1 MKKVIATILLIVM
14 MIGFLGNCKVQAND
28 SYVVKRELD
37 SVSAKIEPKLGDYDT
52 STGLSTAAGVIV
64 EPLIEFITVIVD
76 SAFGLL
82 TKCMTGNEFEPVMVG
97 EPQDSGENVGA
108 TITIDNLDDYKN
120 LIDQIDVKYPNIH
133 YSPEDIFAG
142 KIDFLN
148 INFFRTVTDESTT
161 WAKIRNVIASW
172 YKILRLIAIVA
183 LLSILIYIG
192 IKIIV
197 SSSSKDKAKYK
208 ERLISWFIAV
218 ALLFSLQYIMAFI
231 VNAVEQISQL
241 LSGLMGNLRVNM
253 NGTTFTTNLI
263 GLARF
268 KMQQNQ
274 FSTKIGYFMLYVGLV
289 VLTFKFTFV
298 YLKRLLMMSFLT
310 LISPIVAATYPI
322 DKAESGKAKG
332 FDMWLKE
339 YTYNMLLQPMHYILY
354 VILISSSLT
363 LAANNLVYAFV
374 AFMFMNEG
382 EKILKKIFGFGKAG
396 GGTVGGIGAFTT
408 GALASNVT
416 KMFRDPLHRGGK
428 MPNLVGGSN
437 SESEDTGNPKPTK
450 NDIDIE
456 SIMADSAFNLNLN
469 SNLNVN
475 QNSNPNI
482 DPNDFST
489 QIVLGAGV
497 EDSSS
502 LGSRHLNLLNA
513 MGSKEQE
520 KDNSDVSDLTEEETP
535 EDEEQQDDNFEEKLN
550 YENNVPEDSEKVLNI
565 QNSNDIYGNLI
576 AKYRSGLSQDE
587 LNLIFNDGDPHS
599 LDEIY
604 ELIATNENKQKN
616 SKNAK
621 EIERLQKEILKY
633 KSLARNR
640 IMASE
645 FNFTTNELPLQY
657 IDGDRRTS
665 QELMNNII
673 DYKKLLENPNLS
685 ENDRNKY
692 LNMVK
697 TDSAILNRRLAENN
711 FMRDNHVIDTI
722 LIGQVSNGVVN
733 NNISNG
739 AKTKVV
745 LGKNQK
751 NKTDPKKKVANN
763 ASIRNIANNKEEIRT
778 NNQNTKKV
786 EEKKKNIVKPLAN
799 GVINVGKTL
808 IRPVVD
814 VDQDAKTNIKRF
826 VRNSAGVIAGTT
838 LGVVTAATQGAIS
851 MADGKYNAFEALGSF
866 SAGYAGG
873 KKLMDMATA
882 PKSEEKL
889 TMEQYQESWY
899 NRRDVIDKYN
909 YEYSNKAKE
918 YRKRARENYV
928 SRGVV
933 DFSEQKQAMKFA
945 NEILKEGK
953 VANLEEADRLA
964 VATLRYK
971 QKLLSDSNYP
981 ILYDE
986 NRRQKYMKSVVKS
999 YRGSASE
1006 NTVRATHNNFIEN
1019 VKRFDEINNN

>member
-37 SVSAKIEPKLGDYDT
+37 SVSAKIEPKFGDYDT

-82 TKCMTGNEFEPVMVG
+82 TKCMTGNEFELVMVG
-97 EPQDSGENVGA
+97 EPQDSGKDVGA

-408 GALASNVT
+408 GALASSVT

-437 SESEDTGNPKPTK
+437 NESEDTGNPKPTK
-450 NDIDIE
+450 NDIDVE

-489 QIVLGAGV
+489 PIVIGTGV
-497 EDSSS
+497 TADA
-502 LGSRHLNLLNA
+502 GSRHLNLLNA

-520 KDNSDVSDLTEEETP
+520 KDNSDVNDLTEEETP

-722 LIGQVSNGVVN
+722 LMGQVSNGVV
-733 NNISNG
+733 
-739 AKTKVV
+739 
-745 LGKNQK
+745 
-751 NKTDPKKKVANN
+751 
-763 ASIRNIANNKEEIRT
+763 NNKEEIRT

-945 NEILKEGK
+945 DEILKEGK

-999 YRGSASE
+999 YRGSAPE
-1006 NTVRATHNNFIEN
+1006 NAVRATHRDFIEN

>member
-120 LIDQIDVKYPNIH
+120 LIGQIDVKYPNIH
-133 YSPEDIFAG
+133 YSPEDMFAG

-450 NDIDIE
+450 NDIDVE
-456 SIMADSAFNLNLN
+456 SIMADSAFNLN

-489 QIVLGAGV
+489 QIVLGTGV

-550 YENNVPEDSEKVLNI
+550 YKNNVPENSEKVLNI

-722 LIGQVSNGVVN
+722 LMGQVSNGVV
-733 NNISNG
+733 
-739 AKTKVV
+739 
-745 LGKNQK
+745 
-751 NKTDPKKKVANN
+751 
-763 ASIRNIANNKEEIRT
+763 NNKEEIRT

-945 NEILKEGK
+945 DEILKEGK
-953 VANLEEADRLA
+953 VANLEEADRFA
-964 VATLRYK
+964 IATLRYK

>member
-120 LIDQIDVKYPNIH
+120 LIGQIDVKYPNIH

-437 SESEDTGNPKPTK
+437 NESEDTGNPKPTK

-604 ELIATNENKQKN
+604 EIIVKNENKQKK

-722 LIGQVSNGVVN
+722 LMGQVSNGVV
-733 NNISNG
+733 
-739 AKTKVV
+739 
-745 LGKNQK
+745 
-751 NKTDPKKKVANN
+751 
-763 ASIRNIANNKEEIRT
+763 NNKEEIRT

>member
-37 SVSAKIEPKLGDYDT
+37 SVSAKIEPKFGDYDT
-52 STGLSTAAGVIV
+52 STGLNTEAGIIV

-82 TKCMTGNEFEPVMVG
+82 TKCMTGNEFELVMVG
-97 EPQDSGENVGA
+97 EPQDSGKDVGA

-120 LIDQIDVKYPNIH
+120 LIGQIDVKYPNIH

-408 GALASNVT
+408 GALASNVIN
-416 KMFRDPLHRGGK
+416 MFRDPLHRGGK

-437 SESEDTGNPKPTK
+437 NESEDTGNPKPTK
-450 NDIDIE
+450 NDIDVE

-489 QIVLGAGV
+489 PIVIGTGV
-497 EDSSS
+497 TADA
-502 LGSRHLNLLNA
+502 GSRHLNLPDNT
-513 MGSKEQE
+513 GSQEIDDSGEIKEIG
-520 KDNSDVSDLTEEETP
+520 P
-535 EDEEQQDDNFEEKLN
+535 ESEEQQGDNFEVKLN
-550 YENNVPEDSEKVLNI
+550 YENNEATNSETMGNE
-565 QNSNDIYGNLI
+565 QSNNNSYGNLI
-576 AKYRSGLSQDE
+576 AKYRNSLSQDE
-587 LNLIFNDGDPHS
+587 LNLIFSDGDPHS

-604 ELIATNENKQKN
+604 EIIAKNENKQKK

-621 EIERLQKEILKY
+621 EIERLQNEILKY

-657 IDGDRRTS
+657 IDGDSRTS
-665 QELMNNII
+665 QEIMDNII
-673 DYKKLLENPNLS
+673 GYRKILDSQNLEKKNRKKYLKLLEH
-685 ENDRNKY
+685 
-692 LNMVK
+692 
-697 TDSAILNRRLAENN
+697 DSAILNRRLAENN
-711 FMRDNHVIDTI
+711 FMRDNHIIDNILNEQVSTEEIRNIEKTMATKPKTKTI
-722 LIGQVSNGVVN
+722 LNGSKVN
-733 NNISNG
+733 NE
-739 AKTKVV
+739 
-745 LGKNQK
+745 
-751 NKTDPKKKVANN
+751 
-763 ASIRNIANNKEEIRT
+763 SIRNIANKKI
-778 NNQNTKKV
+778 NNQNNNETK
-786 EEKKKNIVKPLAN
+786 NLIKPIAN

-808 IRPVVD
+808 IRPVID

-826 VRNSAGVIAGTT
+826 VRNTAGVVAGTT
-838 LGVVTAATQGAIS
+838 LGVVTAATQGAIR

-889 TMEQYQESWY
+889 TMEQYQQSWY
-899 NRRDVIDKYN
+899 NRRDIIDKYN
-909 YEYSNKAKE
+909 SEYSDKARD

-928 SRGVV
+928 ARGVI

-945 NEILKEGK
+945 DEILKEGK

-999 YRGSASE
+999 YRGSATE
-1006 NTVRATHNNFIEN
+1006 NAVRATHRDFIEN

>member
-520 KDNSDVSDLTEEETP
+520 KDNSDVNDLTEEETP

-722 LIGQVSNGVVN
+722 LMGQVSNGVV
-733 NNISNG
+733 
-739 AKTKVV
+739 
-745 LGKNQK
+745 
-751 NKTDPKKKVANN
+751 
-763 ASIRNIANNKEEIRT
+763 NNKEEIRT

-799 GVINVGKTL
+799 GGINVVKTL

-851 MADGKYNAFEALGSF
+851 MADGKYNAFETLGSF

-873 KKLMDMATA
+873 KKLMDMTTA

-945 NEILKEGK
+945 DEILKEGK

-999 YRGSASE
+999 YRGSAPE
-1006 NTVRATHNNFIEN
+1006 NAVRATHRDFIEN

>member
-14 MIGFLGNCKVQAND
+14 MIGFLGNCKAQAND

-120 LIDQIDVKYPNIH
+120 LIGQIDVKYPNIH

-450 NDIDIE
+450 NDIDVE
-456 SIMADSAFNLNLN
+456 SIMADSAFNLN

-489 QIVLGAGV
+489 QIVLGTGV

-550 YENNVPEDSEKVLNI
+550 YKNNVPENSEKVLNI

-722 LIGQVSNGVVN
+722 LMGQVSNGVV
-733 NNISNG
+733 
-739 AKTKVV
+739 
-745 LGKNQK
+745 
-751 NKTDPKKKVANN
+751 
-763 ASIRNIANNKEEIRT
+763 NNKEEIRT

>member
-408 GALASNVT
+408 GALASSVT

-437 SESEDTGNPKPTK
+437 NESEDTGNPKPTK
-450 NDIDIE
+450 NDIDVE

-489 QIVLGAGV
+489 PIVIGTGV
-497 EDSSS
+497 TADA
-502 LGSRHLNLLNA
+502 GSRHLNLLNA

-520 KDNSDVSDLTEEETP
+520 KDNSDVNDLTEEETP

-722 LIGQVSNGVVN
+722 LMGQVSNGVV
-733 NNISNG
+733 
-739 AKTKVV
+739 
-745 LGKNQK
+745 
-751 NKTDPKKKVANN
+751 
-763 ASIRNIANNKEEIRT
+763 NNKEEIRT

-945 NEILKEGK
+945 DEILKEGK

-999 YRGSASE
+999 YRGSAPE
-1006 NTVRATHNNFIEN
+1006 NAVRATHRDFIEN

>member
-1 MKKVIATILLIVM
+1 
-14 MIGFLGNCKVQAND
+14 
-28 SYVVKRELD
+28 
-37 SVSAKIEPKLGDYDT
+37 
-52 STGLSTAAGVIV
+52 
-64 EPLIEFITVIVD
+64 
-76 SAFGLL
+76 
-82 TKCMTGNEFEPVMVG
+82 
-97 EPQDSGENVGA
+97 
-108 TITIDNLDDYKN
+108 
-120 LIDQIDVKYPNIH
+120 
-133 YSPEDIFAG
+133 
-142 KIDFLN
+142 
-148 INFFRTVTDESTT
+148 
-161 WAKIRNVIASW
+161 
-172 YKILRLIAIVA
+172 
-183 LLSILIYIG
+183 
-192 IKIIV
+192 
-197 SSSSKDKAKYK
+197 
-208 ERLISWFIAV
+208 
-218 ALLFSLQYIMAFI
+218 
-231 VNAVEQISQL
+231 
-241 LSGLMGNLRVNM
+241 
-253 NGTTFTTNLI
+253 
-263 GLARF
+263 
-268 KMQQNQ
+268 
-274 FSTKIGYFMLYVGLV
+274 MLYVGLV

-408 GALASNVT
+408 GALASSVT

-437 SESEDTGNPKPTK
+437 NESEDTGNPKPTK
-450 NDIDIE
+450 NDIDVE

-489 QIVLGAGV
+489 PIVIGTGV
-497 EDSSS
+497 TADA
-502 LGSRHLNLLNA
+502 GSRHLNLLNA

-520 KDNSDVSDLTEEETP
+520 KDNSDVNDLTEEETP

-722 LIGQVSNGVVN
+722 LMGQVSNGVV
-733 NNISNG
+733 
-739 AKTKVV
+739 
-745 LGKNQK
+745 
-751 NKTDPKKKVANN
+751 
-763 ASIRNIANNKEEIRT
+763 NNKEEIRT

-851 MADGKYNAFEALGSF
+851 MADGKYSPFETLGSF

-928 SRGVV
+928 ARGVI

-945 NEILKEGK
+945 DEILKEGK

>member
-120 LIDQIDVKYPNIH
+120 LIGQIDVKYPNIH

-408 GALASNVT
+408 GALASNVIN
-416 KMFRDPLHRGGK
+416 MFRDPLHRGGK

-437 SESEDTGNPKPTK
+437 NESEDTGNPKPTK
-450 NDIDIE
+450 NDIDVE

-489 QIVLGAGV
+489 PIVIGTGV
-497 EDSSS
+497 TADA
-502 LGSRHLNLLNA
+502 GSRHLNLPDNT
-513 MGSKEQE
+513 GSQEIDDSGEIKEIG
-520 KDNSDVSDLTEEETP
+520 P
-535 EDEEQQDDNFEEKLN
+535 ESEEQQGDNFEVKLN
-550 YENNVPEDSEKVLNI
+550 YENNEATNSETMGNE
-565 QNSNDIYGNLI
+565 QSNNNSYGNLI
-576 AKYRSGLSQDE
+576 AKYRNSLSQDE
-587 LNLIFNDGDPHS
+587 LNLIFSDGDPHS

-604 ELIATNENKQKN
+604 EIIAKNENKQKK

-621 EIERLQKEILKY
+621 EIERLQNEILKY

-657 IDGDRRTS
+657 IDGDSRTS
-665 QELMNNII
+665 QEIMDNII
-673 DYKKLLENPNLS
+673 GYRKILDSQNLEKKNRKKYLKLLEH
-685 ENDRNKY
+685 
-692 LNMVK
+692 
-697 TDSAILNRRLAENN
+697 DSAILNRRLAENN
-711 FMRDNHVIDTI
+711 FMRDNHIIDNILNEQVSTEEIRNIEKTMATKPKTKTI
-722 LIGQVSNGVVN
+722 LNGSKVN
-733 NNISNG
+733 NE
-739 AKTKVV
+739 
-745 LGKNQK
+745 
-751 NKTDPKKKVANN
+751 
-763 ASIRNIANNKEEIRT
+763 SIRNIANKKI
-778 NNQNTKKV
+778 NNQNNNETK
-786 EEKKKNIVKPLAN
+786 NLIKPIAN

-808 IRPVVD
+808 IRPVID

-826 VRNSAGVIAGTT
+826 VRNTAGVVAGTT

-889 TMEQYQESWY
+889 TMEQYQQSWY
-899 NRRDVIDKYN
+899 NRRDIIDKYN
-909 YEYSNKAKE
+909 SEYSDKARD

-928 SRGVV
+928 ARGVI

-945 NEILKEGK
+945 DEILKEGK

>member
-1 MKKVIATILLIVM
+1 
-14 MIGFLGNCKVQAND
+14 
-28 SYVVKRELD
+28 
-37 SVSAKIEPKLGDYDT
+37 
-52 STGLSTAAGVIV
+52 
-64 EPLIEFITVIVD
+64 
-76 SAFGLL
+76 
-82 TKCMTGNEFEPVMVG
+82 
-97 EPQDSGENVGA
+97 
-108 TITIDNLDDYKN
+108 
-120 LIDQIDVKYPNIH
+120 
-133 YSPEDIFAG
+133 
-142 KIDFLN
+142 
-148 INFFRTVTDESTT
+148 
-161 WAKIRNVIASW
+161 
-172 YKILRLIAIVA
+172 
-183 LLSILIYIG
+183 
-192 IKIIV
+192 
-197 SSSSKDKAKYK
+197 
-208 ERLISWFIAV
+208 
-218 ALLFSLQYIMAFI
+218 
-231 VNAVEQISQL
+231 
-241 LSGLMGNLRVNM
+241 
-253 NGTTFTTNLI
+253 
-263 GLARF
+263 
-268 KMQQNQ
+268 
-274 FSTKIGYFMLYVGLV
+274 MLYVGLV

-437 SESEDTGNPKPTK
+437 NESEDTGNPKPTK

-722 LIGQVSNGVVN
+722 LMGQVSNGVV
-733 NNISNG
+733 
-739 AKTKVV
+739 
-745 LGKNQK
+745 
-751 NKTDPKKKVANN
+751 
-763 ASIRNIANNKEEIRT
+763 NNKEEIRT

>member
-1 MKKVIATILLIVM
+1 MGM
-14 MIGFLGNCKVQAND
+14 DNHM
-28 SYVVKRELD
+28 
-37 SVSAKIEPKLGDYDT
+37 
-52 STGLSTAAGVIV
+52 LS
-64 EPLIEFITVIVD
+64 
-76 SAFGLL
+76 
-82 TKCMTGNEFEPVMVG
+82 C
-97 EPQDSGENVGA
+97 
-108 TITIDNLDDYKN
+108 
-120 LIDQIDVKYPNIH
+120 
-133 YSPEDIFAG
+133 
-142 KIDFLN
+142 
-148 INFFRTVTDESTT
+148 
-161 WAKIRNVIASW
+161 
-172 YKILRLIAIVA
+172 
-183 LLSILIYIG
+183 
-192 IKIIV
+192 IK
-197 SSSSKDKAKYK
+197 
-208 ERLISWFIAV
+208 
-218 ALLFSLQYIMAFI
+218 
-231 VNAVEQISQL
+231 
-241 LSGLMGNLRVNM
+241 
-253 NGTTFTTNLI
+253 
-263 GLARF
+263 
-268 KMQQNQ
+268 
-274 FSTKIGYFMLYVGLV
+274 
-289 VLTFKFTFV
+289 
-298 YLKRLLMMSFLT
+298 
-310 LISPIVAATYPI
+310 
-322 DKAESGKAKG
+322 
-332 FDMWLKE
+332 
-339 YTYNMLLQPMHYILY
+339 
-354 VILISSSLT
+354 
-363 LAANNLVYAFV
+363 
-374 AFMFMNEG
+374 
-382 EKILKKIFGFGKAG
+382 
-396 GGTVGGIGAFTT
+396 
-408 GALASNVT
+408 ALAENRIQDAKNEAIFCCINDTT
-416 KMFRDPLHRGGK
+416 K
-428 MPNLVGGSN
+428 
-437 SESEDTGNPKPTK
+437 
-450 NDIDIE
+450 
-456 SIMADSAFNLNLN
+456 
-469 SNLNVN
+469 
-475 QNSNPNI
+475 
-482 DPNDFST
+482 
-489 QIVLGAGV
+489 
-497 EDSSS
+497 
-502 LGSRHLNLLNA
+502 
-513 MGSKEQE
+513 
-520 KDNSDVSDLTEEETP
+520 
-535 EDEEQQDDNFEEKLN
+535 
-550 YENNVPEDSEKVLNI
+550 
-565 QNSNDIYGNLI
+565 
-576 AKYRSGLSQDE
+576 
-587 LNLIFNDGDPHS
+587 
-599 LDEIY
+599 
-604 ELIATNENKQKN
+604 
-616 SKNAK
+616 KNAG
-621 EIERLQKEILKY
+621 QTAY
-633 KSLARNR
+633 
-640 IMASE
+640 
-645 FNFTTNELPLQY
+645 
-657 IDGDRRTS
+657 
-665 QELMNNII
+665 
-673 DYKKLLENPNLS
+673 YKKLLENPNLS

-751 NKTDPKKKVANN
+751 NKTDPNKKVANN

>member
-489 QIVLGAGV
+489 PIVIGTGV
-497 EDSSS
+497 TADA
-502 LGSRHLNLLNA
+502 GSRHLNLLNA

-520 KDNSDVSDLTEEETP
+520 KDNSDVNDLTEEETP

-733 NNISNG
+733 N
-739 AKTKVV
+739 
-745 LGKNQK
+745 
-751 NKTDPKKKVANN
+751 
-763 ASIRNIANNKEEIRT
+763 KEEIRT

-799 GVINVGKTL
+799 GGINVVKTL

-928 SRGVV
+928 ARGVI

-945 NEILKEGK
+945 DEILKEGK

>member
-37 SVSAKIEPKLGDYDT
+37 TVSAKIEPKLGDYDT

-120 LIDQIDVKYPNIH
+120 LIGQIDVKYPNIH

-450 NDIDIE
+450 NDIDVE
-456 SIMADSAFNLNLN
+456 SIMADSAFNLN

-489 QIVLGAGV
+489 QIVLGTGV

-550 YENNVPEDSEKVLNI
+550 YKNNVPENSEKVLNI

-722 LIGQVSNGVVN
+722 LMGQVSNGVV
-733 NNISNG
+733 
-739 AKTKVV
+739 
-745 LGKNQK
+745 
-751 NKTDPKKKVANN
+751 
-763 ASIRNIANNKEEIRT
+763 NNKEEIRT

-945 NEILKEGK
+945 DEILKEGK
-953 VANLEEADRLA
+953 VANLEEADRFA
-964 VATLRYK
+964 IATLRYK

>member
-37 SVSAKIEPKLGDYDT
+37 SVSAKIEPKFGDYDT
-52 STGLSTAAGVIV
+52 STGLSTEAGIIV

-82 TKCMTGNEFEPVMVG
+82 TKCMTGNEFELVMVG
-97 EPQDSGENVGA
+97 EPQDSGKDVGA

-120 LIDQIDVKYPNIH
+120 LIGQIDVKYPNIH

-416 KMFRDPLHRGGK
+416 NMFRDPLHRGGK

-437 SESEDTGNPKPTK
+437 NESEDTGNPKPTK
-450 NDIDIE
+450 NDIDVE

-489 QIVLGAGV
+489 PIVIGTGV
-497 EDSSS
+497 TADA
-502 LGSRHLNLLNA
+502 GSRHLNLPDNT
-513 MGSKEQE
+513 GSQEIDDSGVIKEIG
-520 KDNSDVSDLTEEETP
+520 P
-535 EDEEQQDDNFEEKLN
+535 ESEEQQGDNFEVKLN
-550 YENNVPEDSEKVLNI
+550 YENNEATNSETMGNE
-565 QNSNDIYGNLI
+565 QSNNNSYGNLI
-576 AKYRSGLSQDE
+576 AKYRNSLSQDE
-587 LNLIFNDGDPHS
+587 LNLIFSDGDPHS

-604 ELIATNENKQKN
+604 EIIVKNENKQKK

-621 EIERLQKEILKY
+621 EIEKLQNEILKY
-633 KSLARNR
+633 RSLARNR

-657 IDGDRRTS
+657 IDGDSRTS
-665 QELMNNII
+665 QEIMDNII
-673 DYKKLLENPNLS
+673 GYRKILDSQNLEKKNRKKYLKLLEH
-685 ENDRNKY
+685 
-692 LNMVK
+692 
-697 TDSAILNRRLAENN
+697 DSAILNRRLAENN
-711 FMRDNHVIDTI
+711 FMRDNHIIDNI
-722 LIGQVSNGVVN
+722 LNEQVSTEEIRNIEKTMATKPKTKTSLNGSKVN
-733 NNISNG
+733 NE
-739 AKTKVV
+739 
-745 LGKNQK
+745 
-751 NKTDPKKKVANN
+751 
-763 ASIRNIANNKEEIRT
+763 SIRNIANKKI
-778 NNQNTKKV
+778 NNQNNNETK
-786 EEKKKNIVKPLAN
+786 NLIKPIAN

-808 IRPVVD
+808 IRPVID
-814 VDQDAKTNIKRF
+814 VDQDAKTNVKRF
-826 VRNSAGVIAGTT
+826 VRNTAGVVAGTT

-866 SAGYAGG
+866 SAGYVGG

-882 PKSEEKL
+882 PKSESKL
-889 TMEQYQESWY
+889 TMEQYQQSWY
-899 NRRDVIDKYN
+899 NRRDIIDKYN
-909 YEYSNKAKE
+909 SEYSDKARD

-928 SRGVV
+928 ARGVI

-945 NEILKEGK
+945 DEILKEGK
-953 VANLEEADRLA
+953 VANLEEADRFA
-964 VATLRYK
+964 IATLRYK

>member
-120 LIDQIDVKYPNIH
+120 LIGQIDVKYPNIH

-450 NDIDIE
+450 NDIDVE
-456 SIMADSAFNLNLN
+456 SIMADSAFNLN

-489 QIVLGAGV
+489 QIVLGTGV

-550 YENNVPEDSEKVLNI
+550 YKNNVPENSEKVLNI

-722 LIGQVSNGVVN
+722 LIGQVSNGVV
-733 NNISNG
+733 
-739 AKTKVV
+739 
-745 LGKNQK
+745 
-751 NKTDPKKKVANN
+751 
-763 ASIRNIANNKEEIRT
+763 NNKEEIRT

>member
-37 SVSAKIEPKLGDYDT
+37 SVSAKIEPKFGDYDT
-52 STGLSTAAGVIV
+52 STGLSTEAGIIV

-82 TKCMTGNEFEPVMVG
+82 TKCMTGNEFELVMVG
-97 EPQDSGENVGA
+97 EPQDSGKDVGA

-120 LIDQIDVKYPNIH
+120 LIGQIDVKYPNIH

-416 KMFRDPLHRGGK
+416 NMFRDPLHRGGK

-437 SESEDTGNPKPTK
+437 NESEDTGNPKPTK
-450 NDIDIE
+450 NDIDVE

-489 QIVLGAGV
+489 PIVIGTGV
-497 EDSSS
+497 TADA
-502 LGSRHLNLLNA
+502 GSRHLNLPDNT
-513 MGSKEQE
+513 GSQEIDDSGVIKEIG
-520 KDNSDVSDLTEEETP
+520 P
-535 EDEEQQDDNFEEKLN
+535 ESEEQQGDNFEVKLN
-550 YENNVPEDSEKVLNI
+550 YENNEATNSETMGNE
-565 QNSNDIYGNLI
+565 QSNNNSYGNLI
-576 AKYRSGLSQDE
+576 AKYRNSLSQDE
-587 LNLIFNDGDPHS
+587 LNLIFSDGDSHS

-604 ELIATNENKQKN
+604 EIIVKNENKQKK

-621 EIERLQKEILKY
+621 EIERLQNEILKY
-633 KSLARNR
+633 RSLARNR

-657 IDGDRRTS
+657 IDGDSRTS
-665 QELMNNII
+665 QEIMDNII
-673 DYKKLLENPNLS
+673 GYRKILDSQNLEKKNRKKYLKLLEH
-685 ENDRNKY
+685 
-692 LNMVK
+692 
-697 TDSAILNRRLAENN
+697 DSAILNRRLAENN
-711 FMRDNHVIDTI
+711 FMRDNHIIDNI
-722 LIGQVSNGVVN
+722 LNEQVSTEEIRNIEKTMATKPKTKTSLNGSKVN
-733 NNISNG
+733 NE
-739 AKTKVV
+739 
-745 LGKNQK
+745 
-751 NKTDPKKKVANN
+751 
-763 ASIRNIANNKEEIRT
+763 SIRNIANKKI
-778 NNQNTKKV
+778 NNQNNNETK
-786 EEKKKNIVKPLAN
+786 NLIKPIAN

-808 IRPVVD
+808 IRPVID
-814 VDQDAKTNIKRF
+814 VDQDAKTNVKRF
-826 VRNSAGVIAGTT
+826 VRNTAGVVAGTT

-866 SAGYAGG
+866 SAGYVGG

-882 PKSEEKL
+882 PKSESKL
-889 TMEQYQESWY
+889 TMEQYQQSWY
-899 NRRDVIDKYN
+899 NRRDIIDKYN
-909 YEYSNKAKE
+909 SEYSDKARD

-928 SRGVV
+928 ARGVI

-945 NEILKEGK
+945 DEILKEGK
-953 VANLEEADRLA
+953 VANLEEADRFA
-964 VATLRYK
+964 IATLRYK
-971 QKLLSDSNYP
+971 QKLLSDSNYQ

>member
-120 LIDQIDVKYPNIH
+120 LIGQIDVKYPNIH

-450 NDIDIE
+450 NDIDVE
-456 SIMADSAFNLNLN
+456 SIMADSAFNLN

-489 QIVLGAGV
+489 QIVLGTGV

-550 YENNVPEDSEKVLNI
+550 YKNNVPENSEKVLNI

-722 LIGQVSNGVVN
+722 LMGQVSNGVV
-733 NNISNG
+733 
-739 AKTKVV
+739 
-745 LGKNQK
+745 
-751 NKTDPKKKVANN
+751 
-763 ASIRNIANNKEEIRT
+763 NNKEEIRT

-953 VANLEEADRLA
+953 VANLEEADRFA
-964 VATLRYK
+964 IATLRYK

>member
-82 TKCMTGNEFEPVMVG
+82 TKCMTGNEFELVMVG
-97 EPQDSGENVGA
+97 EPQDSGKDVGA

-120 LIDQIDVKYPNIH
+120 LIGQIDVKYPNIH

-408 GALASNVT
+408 GALASSVT

-437 SESEDTGNPKPTK
+437 NESEDTGNPKPTK

-520 KDNSDVSDLTEEETP
+520 KDNSDVNDLTEEETP

-550 YENNVPEDSEKVLNI
+550 YKNNVPENSEKVLNI

-722 LIGQVSNGVVN
+722 LMGQVSNGVV
-733 NNISNG
+733 
-739 AKTKVV
+739 
-745 LGKNQK
+745 
-751 NKTDPKKKVANN
+751 
-763 ASIRNIANNKEEIRT
+763 NNKEEIRT

-889 TMEQYQESWY
+889 TMEQYQQSWY
-899 NRRDVIDKYN
+899 NRRDIIDKYN
-909 YEYSNKAKE
+909 SEYSDKARE

-945 NEILKEGK
+945 DEILKEGK
-953 VANLEEADRLA
+953 VANLEEADRFA
-964 VATLRYK
+964 IATLRYK

>member
-37 SVSAKIEPKLGDYDT
+37 SVSAKIEPKFGDYDT
-52 STGLSTAAGVIV
+52 STGLSTEAGIIV

-82 TKCMTGNEFEPVMVG
+82 TKCMTGNEFELVMVG
-97 EPQDSGENVGA
+97 EPQDSGKDVGA

-120 LIDQIDVKYPNIH
+120 LIGQIDVKYPNIH

-416 KMFRDPLHRGGK
+416 NMFRDPLHRGGK

-437 SESEDTGNPKPTK
+437 NESEDTGNPKPTK
-450 NDIDIE
+450 NDIDVE

-489 QIVLGAGV
+489 PIVIGTGV
-497 EDSSS
+497 TADA
-502 LGSRHLNLLNA
+502 GSRHLNLPDNT
-513 MGSKEQE
+513 GSQEIDDSGVIKEIG
-520 KDNSDVSDLTEEETP
+520 P
-535 EDEEQQDDNFEEKLN
+535 ESEEQQGDNFEVKLN
-550 YENNVPEDSEKVLNI
+550 YENNEATNSETMGNE
-565 QNSNDIYGNLI
+565 QSNNNSYGNLI
-576 AKYRSGLSQDE
+576 AKYRNSLSQDE
-587 LNLIFNDGDPHS
+587 LNLIFSDGDPHS

-604 ELIATNENKQKN
+604 EIIVKNENKQKK

-621 EIERLQKEILKY
+621 EIERLQNEILKY
-633 KSLARNR
+633 RSLARNR

-657 IDGDRRTS
+657 IDGDSRTS
-665 QELMNNII
+665 QEIMDNII
-673 DYKKLLENPNLS
+673 GYRKILDSQNLEKKNRKKYLKLLEH
-685 ENDRNKY
+685 
-692 LNMVK
+692 
-697 TDSAILNRRLAENN
+697 DSAILNRRLAENN
-711 FMRDNHVIDTI
+711 FMRDNHIIDNI
-722 LIGQVSNGVVN
+722 LNEQVSTEEIRNIEKTMATKPKTKTSLNGSKVN
-733 NNISNG
+733 NE
-739 AKTKVV
+739 
-745 LGKNQK
+745 
-751 NKTDPKKKVANN
+751 
-763 ASIRNIANNKEEIRT
+763 SIRNIANKKI
-778 NNQNTKKV
+778 NNQNNNETK
-786 EEKKKNIVKPLAN
+786 NLIKPIAN

-808 IRPVVD
+808 IRPVID
-814 VDQDAKTNIKRF
+814 VDQDAKTNVKRF
-826 VRNSAGVIAGTT
+826 VRNTAGVVAGTT

-866 SAGYAGG
+866 SAGYVGG

-882 PKSEEKL
+882 PKSESKL
-889 TMEQYQESWY
+889 TMEQYQQSWY
-899 NRRDVIDKYN
+899 NRRDIIDKYN
-909 YEYSNKAKE
+909 SEYSDKARD

-928 SRGVV
+928 ARGVI

-945 NEILKEGK
+945 DEILKEGK
-953 VANLEEADRLA
+953 VANLEEADRFA
-964 VATLRYK
+964 IATLRYK

>member
-1 MKKVIATILLIVM
+1 MKKVIATILLTVM

-37 SVSAKIEPKLGDYDT
+37 SVSAKIEPKFGDYDT
-52 STGLSTAAGVIV
+52 STGLSTEAGIIV

-82 TKCMTGNEFEPVMVG
+82 TKCMTGNEFELVMVG
-97 EPQDSGENVGA
+97 EPQDSGKDVGA

-120 LIDQIDVKYPNIH
+120 LIGQIDVKYPNIH

-161 WAKIRNVIASW
+161 WAKIRNVIVSW

-416 KMFRDPLHRGGK
+416 NMFRDPLHRGGK

-437 SESEDTGNPKPTK
+437 NESEDTGNPKPTK
-450 NDIDIE
+450 NDIDVE

-489 QIVLGAGV
+489 PIVIGTGV
-497 EDSSS
+497 TADA
-502 LGSRHLNLLNA
+502 GSRHLNLPDNT
-513 MGSKEQE
+513 GSQEIDDSGVIKEIG
-520 KDNSDVSDLTEEETP
+520 P
-535 EDEEQQDDNFEEKLN
+535 ESEEQQGDNFEVKLN
-550 YENNVPEDSEKVLNI
+550 YENNEATNSETMGNE
-565 QNSNDIYGNLI
+565 QSNNNSYGNLI
-576 AKYRSGLSQDE
+576 AKYRNSLSQDE
-587 LNLIFNDGDPHS
+587 LNLIFSDGDPHS

-604 ELIATNENKQKN
+604 EIIVKNENKQKK

-621 EIERLQKEILKY
+621 EIERLQNEILKY
-633 KSLARNR
+633 RSLARNR

-657 IDGDRRTS
+657 IDGDSRTS
-665 QELMNNII
+665 QEIMDNII
-673 DYKKLLENPNLS
+673 GYRKILDSQNLEKKNRKKYLKLLEH
-685 ENDRNKY
+685 
-692 LNMVK
+692 
-697 TDSAILNRRLAENN
+697 DSAILNRRLAENN
-711 FMRDNHVIDTI
+711 FMRDNHIIDNI
-722 LIGQVSNGVVN
+722 LNEQVSTEEIRNIEKTMATKPKTKTSLNGSKVN
-733 NNISNG
+733 NE
-739 AKTKVV
+739 
-745 LGKNQK
+745 
-751 NKTDPKKKVANN
+751 
-763 ASIRNIANNKEEIRT
+763 SIRNIANKKI
-778 NNQNTKKV
+778 NNQNNNETK
-786 EEKKKNIVKPLAN
+786 NLIKPIAN

-808 IRPVVD
+808 IRPVID
-814 VDQDAKTNIKRF
+814 VDQDAKTNVKRF
-826 VRNSAGVIAGTT
+826 VRNTAGVVAGTT

-866 SAGYAGG
+866 SAGYVGG

-882 PKSEEKL
+882 PKSESKL
-889 TMEQYQESWY
+889 TMEQYQQSWY
-899 NRRDVIDKYN
+899 NRRDIIDKYN
-909 YEYSNKAKE
+909 SEYSDKARD

-928 SRGVV
+928 ARGVI

-945 NEILKEGK
+945 DEILKEGK
-953 VANLEEADRLA
+953 VANLEEADRFA
-964 VATLRYK
+964 IATLRYK

>member
-76 SAFGLL
+76 STFGLL

-120 LIDQIDVKYPNIH
+120 LIGQIDVKYPNIH

-456 SIMADSAFNLNLN
+456 SIMADSAFNFNLN

-489 QIVLGAGV
+489 PIVIGTGV
-497 EDSSS
+497 TADA
-502 LGSRHLNLLNA
+502 GSRHLNLPDNT
-513 MGSKEQE
+513 GSQEIDDSGEIKEIG
-520 KDNSDVSDLTEEETP
+520 P
-535 EDEEQQDDNFEEKLN
+535 ESEEQQGDNFEVKLN
-550 YENNVPEDSEKVLNI
+550 YENNEATNSETMGNE
-565 QNSNDIYGNLI
+565 QSNNNSYGNLI
-576 AKYRSGLSQDE
+576 AKYRNSLSQDE
-587 LNLIFNDGDPHS
+587 LNLIFSDGDPHS

-604 ELIATNENKQKN
+604 EIIVKNENKQKK

-621 EIERLQKEILKY
+621 EIERLQNEILKY
-633 KSLARNR
+633 RSLARNR

-657 IDGDRRTS
+657 IDGDSRTS
-665 QELMNNII
+665 QEIMDNII
-673 DYKKLLENPNLS
+673 GYRKILDSQNLEKKNRKKYLKLLEH
-685 ENDRNKY
+685 
-692 LNMVK
+692 
-697 TDSAILNRRLAENN
+697 DSAILNRRLAENN
-711 FMRDNHVIDTI
+711 FMRDNHIIDNI
-722 LIGQVSNGVVN
+722 LNEQVSTEEIRNIEKTIATKPKTKTSLNGSKVN
-733 NNISNG
+733 NE
-739 AKTKVV
+739 
-745 LGKNQK
+745 
-751 NKTDPKKKVANN
+751 
-763 ASIRNIANNKEEIRT
+763 SIRNIANKKI
-778 NNQNTKKV
+778 NNQNNNETK
-786 EEKKKNIVKPLAN
+786 NLIKPIAN

-873 KKLMDMATA
+873 KKLMNMATA

-909 YEYSNKAKE
+909 NEYSGKARD

-928 SRGVV
+928 ARGVI

-945 NEILKEGK
+945 DTILKEGR

>member
-37 SVSAKIEPKLGDYDT
+37 SVSAKIEPKFGDYDT
-52 STGLSTAAGVIV
+52 STGLNTEAGIIV

-82 TKCMTGNEFEPVMVG
+82 TKCMTGNEFELVMVG
-97 EPQDSGENVGA
+97 EPQDSGKDVGA

-120 LIDQIDVKYPNIH
+120 LIGQIDVKYPNIH

-408 GALASNVT
+408 GALASNVIN
-416 KMFRDPLHRGGK
+416 MFRDPLHRGGK

-437 SESEDTGNPKPTK
+437 NESEDTGNPKPTK
-450 NDIDIE
+450 NDIDVE

-489 QIVLGAGV
+489 PIVIGTGV
-497 EDSSS
+497 TADA
-502 LGSRHLNLLNA
+502 GSRHLNLPDNT
-513 MGSKEQE
+513 GSQEIDDSGEIKEIG
-520 KDNSDVSDLTEEETP
+520 P
-535 EDEEQQDDNFEEKLN
+535 ESEEQQGDNFEVKLN
-550 YENNVPEDSEKVLNI
+550 YENNEATNSETMGNE
-565 QNSNDIYGNLI
+565 QSNNNSYGNLI
-576 AKYRSGLSQDE
+576 AKYRNSLSQDE
-587 LNLIFNDGDPHS
+587 LNLIFSDGDPHS

-604 ELIATNENKQKN
+604 EIIAKNENKQKK

-621 EIERLQKEILKY
+621 EIERLQNEILKY

-657 IDGDRRTS
+657 IDGDSRTS
-665 QELMNNII
+665 QEIMDNII
-673 DYKKLLENPNLS
+673 GYRKILDSQNLEKKNRKKYLKLLEH
-685 ENDRNKY
+685 
-692 LNMVK
+692 
-697 TDSAILNRRLAENN
+697 DSAILNRRLAENN
-711 FMRDNHVIDTI
+711 FMRDNHIIDNILNEQVSTEEIRNIEKTMATKPKTKTI
-722 LIGQVSNGVVN
+722 LNGSKVN
-733 NNISNG
+733 NE
-739 AKTKVV
+739 
-745 LGKNQK
+745 
-751 NKTDPKKKVANN
+751 
-763 ASIRNIANNKEEIRT
+763 SIRNIANKKI
-778 NNQNTKKV
+778 NNQNNNETK
-786 EEKKKNIVKPLAN
+786 NLIKPIAN

-808 IRPVVD
+808 IRPVID

-826 VRNSAGVIAGTT
+826 VRNTAGVVAGTT

-889 TMEQYQESWY
+889 TMEQYQQSWY
-899 NRRDVIDKYN
+899 NRRDIIDKYN
-909 YEYSNKAKE
+909 SEYSDKARD

-928 SRGVV
+928 ARGVI

-945 NEILKEGK
+945 DEILKEGK

-999 YRGSASE
+999 YRGSATE
-1006 NTVRATHNNFIEN
+1006 NAVRATHRDFIEN

>member
-37 SVSAKIEPKLGDYDT
+37 SVSSKIEPKFGDYDT
-52 STGLSTAAGVIV
+52 STGLSTEAGIIV
-64 EPLIEFITVIVD
+64 EQLIEFITVIVD

-82 TKCMTGNEFEPVMVG
+82 TKCMTGNEFELVMVG
-97 EPQDSGENVGA
+97 EPQDSGKDVGA

-120 LIDQIDVKYPNIH
+120 LIGQIDVKYPNIH

-416 KMFRDPLHRGGK
+416 NMFRDPLHRGGK

-437 SESEDTGNPKPTK
+437 NESEDTGNPKPTK
-450 NDIDIE
+450 K
-456 SIMADSAFNLNLN
+456 
-469 SNLNVN
+469 
-475 QNSNPNI
+475 
-482 DPNDFST
+482 
-489 QIVLGAGV
+489 
-497 EDSSS
+497 
-502 LGSRHLNLLNA
+502 H
-513 MGSKEQE
+513 K
-520 KDNSDVSDLTEEETP
+520 
-535 EDEEQQDDNFEEKLN
+535 
-550 YENNVPEDSEKVLNI
+550 
-565 QNSNDIYGNLI
+565 
-576 AKYRSGLSQDE
+576 
-587 LNLIFNDGDPHS
+587 
-599 LDEIY
+599 
-604 ELIATNENKQKN
+604 KN
-616 SKNAK
+616 S
-621 EIERLQKEILKY
+621 
-633 KSLARNR
+633 
-640 IMASE
+640 
-645 FNFTTNELPLQY
+645 T
-657 IDGDRRTS
+657 
-665 QELMNNII
+665 
-673 DYKKLLENPNLS
+673 
-685 ENDRNKY
+685 
-692 LNMVK
+692 
-697 TDSAILNRRLAENN
+697 
-711 FMRDNHVIDTI
+711 
-722 LIGQVSNGVVN
+722 
-733 NNISNG
+733 
-739 AKTKVV
+739 
-745 LGKNQK
+745 
-751 NKTDPKKKVANN
+751 
-763 ASIRNIANNKEEIRT
+763 
-778 NNQNTKKV
+778 
-786 EEKKKNIVKPLAN
+786 
-799 GVINVGKTL
+799 
-808 IRPVVD
+808 
-814 VDQDAKTNIKRF
+814 
-826 VRNSAGVIAGTT
+826 
-838 LGVVTAATQGAIS
+838 
-851 MADGKYNAFEALGSF
+851 
-866 SAGYAGG
+866 
-873 KKLMDMATA
+873 
-882 PKSEEKL
+882 
-889 TMEQYQESWY
+889 
-899 NRRDVIDKYN
+899 
-909 YEYSNKAKE
+909 
-918 YRKRARENYV
+918 
-928 SRGVV
+928 
-933 DFSEQKQAMKFA
+933 
-945 NEILKEGK
+945 
-953 VANLEEADRLA
+953 
-964 VATLRYK
+964 
-971 QKLLSDSNYP
+971 
-981 ILYDE
+981 
-986 NRRQKYMKSVVKS
+986 
-999 YRGSASE
+999 
-1006 NTVRATHNNFIEN
+1006 
-1019 VKRFDEINNN
+1019 

>member
-120 LIDQIDVKYPNIH
+120 LIGQIDVKYPNIH

-450 NDIDIE
+450 NDIDVE
-456 SIMADSAFNLNLN
+456 SIMADSAFNLN

-489 QIVLGAGV
+489 QIVLGTGV

-550 YENNVPEDSEKVLNI
+550 YKNNVPENSEKVLNI

-722 LIGQVSNGVVN
+722 LMGQVSNGVV
-733 NNISNG
+733 
-739 AKTKVV
+739 
-745 LGKNQK
+745 
-751 NKTDPKKKVANN
+751 
-763 ASIRNIANNKEEIRT
+763 NNKEEIRT

>member
-120 LIDQIDVKYPNIH
+120 LICQIDVKYPNIH

-416 KMFRDPLHRGGK
+416 NMFRDPLHRGGK

-437 SESEDTGNPKPTK
+437 NESEDTGNPKPTK
-450 NDIDIE
+450 NDIDVE

-489 QIVLGAGV
+489 PIVIGTGV
-497 EDSSS
+497 TADA
-502 LGSRHLNLLNA
+502 GSRHLNLPDNT
-513 MGSKEQE
+513 GSQEIDDSGEIKEIG
-520 KDNSDVSDLTEEETP
+520 P
-535 EDEEQQDDNFEEKLN
+535 ESEEQQGDNFEVKLN
-550 YENNVPEDSEKVLNI
+550 YENNEATNSETMGNE
-565 QNSNDIYGNLI
+565 QSNNNSYGNLI
-576 AKYRSGLSQDE
+576 AKYRNSLSQDE
-587 LNLIFNDGDPHS
+587 LNLIFSDGDPHS

-604 ELIATNENKQKN
+604 EIIVKNENKQKK

-621 EIERLQKEILKY
+621 EIERLQNEILKY
-633 KSLARNR
+633 RSLARNR

-657 IDGDRRTS
+657 IDGDSRTS
-665 QELMNNII
+665 QEIMDNII
-673 DYKKLLENPNLS
+673 GYRKILDSQNLEKKNRKKYLKLLEH
-685 ENDRNKY
+685 
-692 LNMVK
+692 
-697 TDSAILNRRLAENN
+697 DSAILNRRLAENN
-711 FMRDNHVIDTI
+711 FMRDNHIIDNI
-722 LIGQVSNGVVN
+722 LNEQVSTEEIRNIEKTMATKPKTKTSLNGSKVN
-733 NNISNG
+733 NE
-739 AKTKVV
+739 
-745 LGKNQK
+745 
-751 NKTDPKKKVANN
+751 
-763 ASIRNIANNKEEIRT
+763 SIRNIANKKI
-778 NNQNTKKV
+778 NNQNNNETK
-786 EEKKKNIVKPLAN
+786 NLIKPIAN

-808 IRPVVD
+808 IRPVID
-814 VDQDAKTNIKRF
+814 VDQDAKKNIKRF

-928 SRGVV
+928 ARGVI

-945 NEILKEGK
+945 DTILKEGR

>member
-37 SVSAKIEPKLGDYDT
+37 SVSAKIEPKFGDYDT

-82 TKCMTGNEFEPVMVG
+82 TKCMTGNEFELVMVG
-97 EPQDSGENVGA
+97 EPQDSGKDVGA

-408 GALASNVT
+408 GALASSVT

-437 SESEDTGNPKPTK
+437 NESEDTGNPKPTK
-450 NDIDIE
+450 NDIDVE

-482 DPNDFST
+482 APNDFST

-520 KDNSDVSDLTEEETP
+520 KDNSDVNDLTEEETP

-550 YENNVPEDSEKVLNI
+550 YENNVQEDSEKVLNI

-722 LIGQVSNGVVN
+722 LMGQVSNGVV
-733 NNISNG
+733 
-739 AKTKVV
+739 
-745 LGKNQK
+745 
-751 NKTDPKKKVANN
+751 
-763 ASIRNIANNKEEIRT
+763 NNKEEIRT

-799 GVINVGKTL
+799 GGINVVKTL

-945 NEILKEGK
+945 DEILKEGK

-999 YRGSASE
+999 YRGSAPE
-1006 NTVRATHNNFIEN
+1006 NAVRATHRDFIEN

>member
-120 LIDQIDVKYPNIH
+120 LIGQIDVKYPNIH

-437 SESEDTGNPKPTK
+437 NESEDTGNPKPTK

-722 LIGQVSNGVVN
+722 LMGQVSNGVV
-733 NNISNG
+733 
-739 AKTKVV
+739 
-745 LGKNQK
+745 
-751 NKTDPKKKVANN
+751 
-763 ASIRNIANNKEEIRT
+763 NNKEEIRT
-778 NNQNTKKV
+778 NNQNTKRKW
-786 EEKKKNIVKPLAN
+786 KKNIVKPLAN